1 MQHTNVLAVFVAA
14 IAAWLFGAA
23 YYGVLGRKWIA
34 AQGKTIEQ
42 LKAEGAGRPAVAKA
56 APFILSFL
64 AELIMAGV
72 LAGIL
77 YHVGIF
83 TVRAGVIA
91 GALCWAGFVLTT
103 VAVNN
108 AYTFRKLALTAI
120 DCGHWLGVLVI
131 IGAILG
137 GFGR

>member
-14 IAAWLFGAA
+14 IVAWLFGAA
-23 YYGVLGRKWIA
+23 YYSVLCKKWIA
-34 AQGKTIEQ
+34 AQGKTPEGVE
-42 LKAEGAGRPAVAKA
+42 AEGAGRSAVAKA

-77 YHVGIF
+77 YHIDIY
-83 TVRAGVIA
+83 TVRAGVIS

-103 VAVNN
+103 VVVNN
-108 AYTFRKLALTAI
+108 AYAFRRLALTAI
-120 DCGHWLGVLVI
+120 DCGHWFGVLVI

-137 GFGR
+137 GFGP

>member
-1 MQHTNVLAVFVAA
+1 MQHTNVLAVFGAA
-14 IAAWLFGAA
+14 IAAWLFGAV
-23 YYGVLGRKWIA
+23 YYGALGRKWIE
-34 AQGKTIEQ
+34 AQDKTVEQ
-42 LKAEGAGRPAVAKA
+42 CKAEGAGRSAAVKA
-56 APFILSFL
+56 APFILSFA

-77 YHVGIF
+77 FHVDIY
-83 TVRAGVIA
+83 TVRAGVIS

-108 AYTFRKLALTAI
+108 AYTFRKVALTAI

-137 GFGR
+137 WFGP